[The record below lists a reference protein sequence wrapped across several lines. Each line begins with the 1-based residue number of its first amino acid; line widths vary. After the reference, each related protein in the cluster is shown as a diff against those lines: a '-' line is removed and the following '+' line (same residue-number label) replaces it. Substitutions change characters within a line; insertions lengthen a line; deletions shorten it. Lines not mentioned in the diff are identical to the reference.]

1 MAKDVYKLSIYFL
14 RQIVYNQF
22 VRSMVNLF
30 GREETAMQ
38 LTDLLKPVLAI
49 LPNIADF
56 LVYTA
61 IAAVTL
67 IGVFK
72 CLLPL
77 STTTRAL
84 RRAIR
89 LLQRDAG
96 NTTGTP
102 IWQEKR
108 FMGRRLR
115 GSWLRFLQNAEQL
128 DRRGLPCT
136 VEDYIN
142 DDTVTHGPGN
152 AQLAELIPGLL
163 TSLGILGTFM
173 GMMRGLGGLDFSNA
187 ENIIDGI
194 PTLLTGMQFAFG
206 TSVAGVS
213 CSIVFNMLNRILRG
227 SSYRA
232 IDDFV
237 ESFTS
242 LAMQRPLDNDVQL
255 ICQNQDSNHMLST
268 LTDNLPGQVAGAIEV
283 SLSRAMQPVATS
295 MDNFLIGATRA
306 QVDGVGRIVSNFIGQ
321 MNSSLNNQFMSLG
334 RTMTELNQNQQATME
349 HVNQSLRA
357 ADAIVTDVQSLHGVS
372 KDIMSHFEQYVKE
385 LGDAR
390 RRDERFEQSTGDLLE
405 RMKAASDQQMAAI
418 THLKSCQEELTRAM
432 SQFGQQS
439 RETLSGMRSMN
450 DDNAEKLKEVSAT
463 MRDAGVDL
471 SRSCQDFV
479 GSIVEGLSRALG
491 MFDENMNGLIATLNE
506 KLDSLNASGTSGFT
520 AEQAADIQR
529 MLTAMKQSLE
539 SAADALQAKEG

>member
-1 MAKDVYKLSIYFL
+1 MVVYVILLI
-14 RQIVYNQF
+14 
-22 VRSMVNLF
+22 
-30 GREETAMQ
+30 REEAAMNVSA
-38 LTDLLKPVLAI
+38 LLSM
-49 LPNIADF
+49 LPNLADL

-72 CLLPL
+72 CLIPL
-77 STTTRAL
+77 TTTSRAL

-89 LLQRDAG
+89 LLQKDAG

-128 DRRGLPCT
+128 DRRGLPCN

-213 CSIVFNMLNRILRG
+213 CSIVFNMLNRILQG

-237 ESFTS
+237 ESFTT

-268 LTDNLPGQVAGAIEV
+268 LTDSLPGQVAGAIEHSV
-283 SLSRAMQPVATS
+283 TRAMQPIASS
-295 MDNFLIGATRA
+295 MDSFLIGATRA
-306 QVDGVGRIVSNFIGQ
+306 QVDGVGRIVSNFISQ
-321 MNSSLNNQFMSLG
+321 MNTSLNNQFVSLG
-334 RTMTELNQNQQATME
+334 RTMTELNQNQQATMD
-349 HVNQSLRA
+349 HVTQSLRA
-357 ADAIVTDVQSLHGVS
+357 ADVIVSDVQKLHSVS
-372 KDIMSHFEQYVKE
+372 QQVMNQFEQYVKE

-390 RRDERFEQSTGDLLE
+390 RRDERFEQTTGDLLE
-405 RMKAASDQQMAAI
+405 RMRAACDQQTATL
-418 THLKSCQEELTRAM
+418 THLKTCQEDLTRTM
-432 SQFGQQS
+432 GQFGQQS
-439 RETLSGMRSMN
+439 RETLAGMRVIA
-450 DDNAEKLKEVSAT
+450 DDNAAQFKDVSSV
-463 MRDAGVDL
+463 MRSAGVDL

-479 GSIVEGLSRALG
+479 GNIVEGLSRALG
-491 MFDENMNGLIATLNE
+491 MFDENMNGLIATLTE

-529 MLTAMKQSLE
+529 MLSAMKQSLE
-539 SAADALQAKEG
+539 DAADALKVKEG